1 MTEEQRISKN
11 KNIGLSMQATRAKRL
26 NQICCVYTVKIDES
40 RLSKIQREQLKMLFV
55 EAKWIYN
62 FVLSQDNPFDVNIGK
77 TIIKKN
83 KDFEDEEVK
92 LRYIGSQMKQSV
104 LTQIHNQIKTLSK
117 LKAKGNKVGQL
128 KYKKEFYS
136 LDLKQYNTTYKF
148 YGNKV
153 KIQNIKGKLKVNGLN
168 QFDDSIEFANAKLL
182 NTPNGYYIAV
192 TTFVNKDNLKTKEY
206 KNERIGVDFGCSTS
220 FTLSN
225 GNKLSCSVQESD
237 RLKRLQRKL
246 SKQKKGSERRRRT
259 IYLIRKEYQHLTNK
273 KNDLANKIAAE
284 LSSYKQVII
293 QDEQLSQWKIKHGNK
308 VHHSVLGR
316 VKAKLKAK
324 DNCIV
329 LNKYYPTSKLC
340 TKCGNYND
348 NLKLKDRTFV
358 CPVCGYKYDRD
369 IHAAN
374 NMLWFYDNI
383 VAMGRSEVKRMEL
396 QRIIS
401 TICANNLEA
410 LKCEDHS
417 L

>member
-1 MTEEQRISKN
+1 MTEDQRISKN
-11 KNIGLSMQATRAKRL
+11 KNIGLSMKATRAKRL
-26 NQICCVYTVKIDES
+26 NQICRVYTVKIDES
-40 RLSKIQREQLKMLFV
+40 RLSKTQKEHLKMLFV

-62 FVLSQDNPFDVNIGK
+62 FVLSQDNPFDVSIGK
-77 TIIKKN
+77 SIIRKN

-104 LTQIHNQIKTLSK
+104 LTQIHNQIKTLAK
-117 LKAKGNKVGQL
+117 LKAKGNKIGQL
-128 KYKKEFYS
+128 RYKKDFYS

-153 KIQNIKGKLKVNGLN
+153 KIQNIKGKLKVNGLT
-168 QFDDSIEFANAKLL
+168 QFDDNIEFANAKLL
-182 NTPNGYYIAV
+182 NTPNGYYIAI
-192 TTFVNKDNLKTKEY
+192 TTFANKDSLKEKEH

-225 GNKLSCSVQESD
+225 GNKLNCSVQESD

-246 SKQKKGSERRRRT
+246 AKQKKGSERRRKT

-273 KNDLANKIAAE
+273 KNDLANKIVAE

-293 QDEQLSQWKIKHGNK
+293 QDEQLNQWKIKHVNK
-308 VHHSVLGR
+308 VHHSILGR

-340 TKCGNYND
+340 TKCGSYND
-348 NLKLKDRTFV
+348 NLKLTDRTFV
-358 CPVCGYKYDRD
+358 CPICGYRYDRD

-374 NMLWFYDNI
+374 NMIWFYDNI
-383 VAMGRSEVKRMEL
+383 VAMGRSE
-396 QRIIS
+396 I
-401 TICANNLEA
+401 N
-410 LKCEDHS
+410 
-417 L
+417 

>member
-26 NQICCVYTVKIDES
+26 NQICRVYTVKIDES
-40 RLSKIQREQLKMLFV
+40 RLSKIQKDHLKMLFV

-62 FVLSQDNPFDVNIGK
+62 FVLSQDNPFDVKIGH

-83 KDFEDEEVK
+83 KYFEDEEVK

-117 LKAKGNKVGQL
+117 LKTKGSKVGQL

-168 QFDDSIEFANAKLL
+168 QFDDNIEFANAKLL
-182 NTPNGYYIAV
+182 NTPTGYYIAI
-192 TTFVNKDNLKTKEY
+192 TTFINKDKSIAKEH

-225 GNKLSCSVQESD
+225 GNKLYCSVQESD

-246 SKQKKGSERRRRT
+246 SKQKKGSERRRKT
-259 IYLIRKEYQHLTNK
+259 IYLIRKEYQYLTNK

-293 QDEQLSQWKIKHGNK
+293 QDEQLNQWKIKHGNK

-316 VKAKLKAK
+316 VKAKLKTK
-324 DNCIV
+324 ENCIV

-348 NLKLKDRTFV
+348 NLKRKDRTFV

-383 VAMGRSEVKRMEL
+383 VAMGHSEVKRTEL
-396 QRIIS
+396 QRIVN
-401 TICANNLEA
+401 TICDNNLGA
-410 LKCEDHS
+410 LKCEDYS